1 MKESLVA
8 TDLKGITDPGV
19 QAPQLFT
26 LPPYDGVSVFTKIAQ
41 IDSRLVSELFLHQ
54 IVEKGEN

>member
-19 QAPQLFT
+19 QAPTLRLRNSDFT
-26 LPPYDGVSVFTKIAQ
+26 AL
-41 IDSRLVSELFLHQ
+41 
-54 IVEKGEN
+54 